1 MPDKIKVGVL
11 THGGGA
17 HVGAYLEALAAS
29 KECGEV
35 VFADPDKRWE
45 AAARS
50 TLGEKLTRTYTS
62 HDQLLSRESPE
73 LAVVTMEAKLAPP
86 VIDRALDAQCH
97 VFAEKPSCVR
107 VEDFAPLVEKADR
120 QHRYLMLALANRTN
134 PEITEAKRLIAAS
147 EIGKLYGVEIHLVA
161 DQTRLTRQSF
171 RDSWMCQKAR
181 AGGGH
186 LIWLGIHWLD
196 LAMYVT
202 DSEITDVAAFT
213 ANVGGQPIDIEDSAT
228 AALRFNNGTLGT
240 VTSGYYLDK
249 GYHSN
254 IKIWGADGWLHIDSM
269 AKLPLHWSTTKGE
282 RAGEVQTWQGE
293 KEPRGYTPYV
303 SAAIH
308 ACAQMTDPP
317 ISTAHS
323 LRALTTVY
331 SIYSAAESG
340 RTIKLG

>member
-62 HDQLLSRESPE
+62 HDQLLARESPE

-134 PEITEAKRLIAAS
+134 PEITEAKRLIAAG

-254 IKIWGADGWLHIDSM
+254 IKIWGAGFAADESVTVVAVAASSGADRILVGTDANSSGAFMVESSNSLAVGVYTVRADGDMGSK
-269 AKLPLHWSTTKGE
+269 ATAPLVIVE
-282 RAGEVQTWQGE
+282 E
-293 KEPRGYTPYV
+293 K
-303 SAAIH
+303 
-308 ACAQMTDPP
+308 
-317 ISTAHS
+317 
-323 LRALTTVY
+323 
-331 SIYSAAESG
+331 
-340 RTIKLG
+340 